1 MKMSEFIEKYGHL
14 TVGEAIEL
22 NNKAKKE
29 EYV

>member
-1 MKMSEFIEKYGHL
+1 MSEFIEKYGHL